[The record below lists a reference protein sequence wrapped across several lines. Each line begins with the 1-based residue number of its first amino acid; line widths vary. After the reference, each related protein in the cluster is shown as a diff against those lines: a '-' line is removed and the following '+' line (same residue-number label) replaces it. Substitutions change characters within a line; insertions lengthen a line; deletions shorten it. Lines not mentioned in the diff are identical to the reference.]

1 MNVDDI
7 KKLSKQ
13 KIKEVLV
20 LSVIKNKIMFDRAR
34 THIIFN
40 MSLNDVYLKKKLQD
54 FENISTNTGIRINT
68 KIFLSK
74 NVVGSINKKDANLNV
89 KYNMIVSINI
99 DHPLKNSLN
108 IIKINQNFFRMN

>member
-40 MSLNDVYLKKKLQD
+40 MSLNDVYLKKKL
-54 FENISTNTGIRINT
+54 
-68 KIFLSK
+68 
-74 NVVGSINKKDANLNV
+74 
-89 KYNMIVSINI
+89 
-99 DHPLKNSLN
+99 
-108 IIKINQNFFRMN
+108 